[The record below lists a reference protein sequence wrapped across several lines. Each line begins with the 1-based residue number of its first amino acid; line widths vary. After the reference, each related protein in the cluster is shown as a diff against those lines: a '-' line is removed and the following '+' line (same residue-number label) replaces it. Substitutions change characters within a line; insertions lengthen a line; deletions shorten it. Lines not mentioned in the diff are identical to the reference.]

1 VKAFWKWATV
11 TAVLL
16 PVVFVIDSV
25 GLHSLAQDQ
34 AQWTTMTIGQAG
46 ARARDIWFDSDLA
59 VDPRDPNNPNDD
71 NIYIANTRWQGDS
84 YVTQLHISKDSGQT
98 WTRYVL
104 DQSELAAQAR
114 VDVDSF
120 KDGDVVC
127 VGWQDWL
134 DTGVPDILVWC
145 FWVPKPPVE
154 GLPPTPPGLPPLPP
168 VPPSPEPIPPPPWPI
183 PPIPPAPPGPG
194 DQYPPDP
201 QPLPVLPI
209 TPDPVN
215 VSNSPDIPSGQHDFP
230 GIGEY
235 DSSWD
240 LAVNSKC
247 LTNGFP
253 LVWAVWSE
261 DLTKLVYALSTDGQT
276 WSPAN
281 PTPFP
286 DEHTR
291 FPSAYVDANGV
302 MYISAAQAFRP
313 PDVFTSASTDCGQ
326 TWSAPTNLSQNS
338 GFSDAPHVVVTANG
352 TIHTVNDDDTTN
364 SAWADIHYNQCTLQG
379 NQVTCARGSQ
389 PIATDGG
396 FPHIA
401 TDGQNALYVAFSSAP
416 PGEGKGTG
424 SNGIGFTCSTDGGTT
439 WTPREELPNSAV
451 GGPTLRTDA
460 GIHHMQVKLAV
471 AGQNVYVAW
480 IQFQRGQFTKLQ
492 LSKRTGC

>member
-1 VKAFWKWATV
+1 
-11 TAVLL
+11 
-16 PVVFVIDSV
+16 
-25 GLHSLAQDQ
+25 
-34 AQWTTMTIGQAG
+34 MTIGQAG
-46 ARARDIWFDSDLA
+46 AKAGSWWFSSDFAFSERNAATADDDSL
-59 VDPRDPNNPNDD
+59 
-71 NIYIANTRWQGDS
+71 
-84 YVTQLHISKDSGQT
+84 YVASTTLLGQDCFVFLHVSKDGGAT
-98 WTRYVL
+98 WTKYSIK
-104 DQSELAAQAR
+104 QASELAAQAR

-261 DLTKLVYALSTDGQT
+261 DLTKLVYALSTDGKT

-364 SAWADIHYNQCTLQG
+364 SAVGRYPLQSMY
-379 NQVTCARGSQ
+379 AS
-389 PIATDGG
+389 
-396 FPHIA
+396 
-401 TDGQNALYVAFSSAP
+401 
-416 PGEGKGTG
+416 GKP
-424 SNGIGFTCSTDGGTT
+424 S
-439 WTPREELPNSAV
+439 
-451 GGPTLRTDA
+451 
-460 GIHHMQVKLAV
+460 HM
-471 AGQNVYVAW
+471 
-480 IQFQRGQFTKLQ
+480 
-492 LSKRTGC
+492 C